1 MNKLISKIL
10 NMKLIL
16 SFVFLLTSFFCAADN
31 YFVKSY
37 ISSGFT
43 TTDIDGKITH
53 YDKKTEIQVYV
64 IDGREYCSINLYKGE
79 NLFNPIVLSTSPL
92 TTKEED
98 EIVLL
103 SNCEEIKE
111 GGDKLISLLSFHYDL
126 AKSRTIPKVI
136 KFSPVFSGTYFDFM
150 DIEENVKLID
160 GANDDGHI
168 CINNMKLKLPLRV
181 IENPYNYSSKDRV
194 SVTRIYLFN
203 DETIVDFY
211 CNNYAD
217 DESKY
222 EYCNINSKS
231 YIEAGGKK
239 YELLKADN
247 IALAPSKTFFDT
259 SKKIDQK
266 NFTLHF
272 KAIPITTSSIDFI
285 EESGSDW
292 NIYDLDVSNST
303 KRYENENEFKL
314 RKLKIFRND
323 NLKEVIEDGV
333 LKTCYQFR
341 DNEGIYYQIL
351 ISKEGEGS
359 AFIIREIKKNR
370 NTNKKQKQLYKAYLG
385 NEKTQLIKKARKKD
399 FDDAVNDAINKAK
412 KATDEAINK
421 VLKP

>member
-136 KFSPVFSGTYFDFM
+136 KFSPAQTMM
-150 DIEENVKLID
+150 DIFVLI
-160 GANDDGHI
+160 I
-168 CINNMKLKLPLRV
+168 
-181 IENPYNYSSKDRV
+181 
-194 SVTRIYLFN
+194 
-203 DETIVDFY
+203 
-211 CNNYAD
+211 
-217 DESKY
+217 
-222 EYCNINSKS
+222 
-231 YIEAGGKK
+231 
-239 YELLKADN
+239 
-247 IALAPSKTFFDT
+247 
-259 SKKIDQK
+259 
-266 NFTLHF
+266 
-272 KAIPITTSSIDFI
+272 
-285 EESGSDW
+285 
-292 NIYDLDVSNST
+292 
-303 KRYENENEFKL
+303 
-314 RKLKIFRND
+314 
-323 NLKEVIEDGV
+323 
-333 LKTCYQFR
+333 
-341 DNEGIYYQIL
+341 
-351 ISKEGEGS
+351 
-359 AFIIREIKKNR
+359 
-370 NTNKKQKQLYKAYLG
+370 
-385 NEKTQLIKKARKKD
+385 
-399 FDDAVNDAINKAK
+399 
-412 KATDEAINK
+412 
-421 VLKP
+421 